1 MNSVFPPVYLSPQLR
16 QSATTTAMMLDM
28 MVALVPTLGMAV
40 FLFGP
45 RVLVLCAISVAACMF
60 SEWIYRRLTHQS
72 NTLGD
77 LSACVT
83 GLLLALSLPVSSP
96 YWVPVLGG
104 AFGIIVVKQFYGGL
118 GKNFMNPALAGR
130 MLAATLPIL
139 MTTWAQ
145 PLHWV
150 SLISP
155 DAVSAAT
162 PMASLND
169 GVLPAQSLPQL
180 FLGQQGGC
188 MGEVSSAMLLL
199 GFAYLLLRKV
209 ISPRIPLAYLGTVA
223 LIALLFYPE
232 GINPLLWCAYQLLGG
247 GLIMGAIFFAT
258 DPTTSPVTP
267 RGQIIFGVGCGLLT
281 MLLRY
286 HGSYPEGVG
295 WAILTMNCLVW
306 LMDRAGMPRRFGV
319 ERFTA
324 VREGLRAAGES
335 LSEIKFVNPGRPSS
349 LSWGTMPGE
358 RYLDQLRPQAK
369 AAGILLAVVM
379 VTGLGIYS
387 TYWLTSLDTQ
397 RSELRAEEALLAQV
411 MPGAEI
417 STETPYRAPNALSI
431 TAGYRENELL
441 GYCVEVQ
448 THGFSGPITMV
459 VGVDLN
465 GQVTGVAVTDHSE
478 STGMGTMAMENAQLR
493 KYVGMSGTI
502 RTSGANSVDV
512 VTGATATSEAI
523 TAGVNQ
529 ALAIVANLETDG
541 SVQYVDSDV

>member
-1 MNSVFPPVYLSPQLR
+1 M
-16 QSATTTAMMLDM
+16 
-28 MVALVPTLGMAV
+28 
-40 FLFGP
+40 
-45 RVLVLCAISVAACMF
+45 
-60 SEWIYRRLTHQS
+60 RR
-72 NTLGD
+72 
-77 LSACVT
+77 
-83 GLLLALSLPVSSP
+83 
-96 YWVPVLGG
+96 
-104 AFGIIVVKQFYGGL
+104 
-118 GKNFMNPALAGR
+118 
-130 MLAATLPIL
+130 
-139 MTTWAQ
+139 
-145 PLHWV
+145 
-150 SLISP
+150 
-155 DAVSAAT
+155 
-162 PMASLND
+162 
-169 GVLPAQSLPQL
+169 
-180 FLGQQGGC
+180 
-188 MGEVSSAMLLL
+188 
-199 GFAYLLLRKV
+199 V
-209 ISPRIPLAYLGTVA
+209 ISPRIPAAFLGTVA
-223 LIALLFYPE
+223 VLTFLFPRDGTSLE
-232 GINPLLWCAYQLLGG
+232 WMTAQLCSG
-247 GLIMGAIFFAT
+247 GLVLGAFFMAT
-258 DPTTSPVTP
+258 DYTTSPVTP
-267 RGQIIFGVGCGLLT
+267 RGQVLYGVGCGLLT
-281 MLLRY
+281 VLLRY
-286 HGSYPEGVG
+286 YGSYPDGVG